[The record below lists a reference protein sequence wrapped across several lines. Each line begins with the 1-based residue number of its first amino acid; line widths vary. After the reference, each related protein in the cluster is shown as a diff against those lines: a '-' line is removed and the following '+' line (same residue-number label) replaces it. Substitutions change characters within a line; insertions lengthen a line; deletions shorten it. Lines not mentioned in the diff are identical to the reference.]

1 MEAEALA
8 QNLQIPYIE
17 TSALHGYNVESAFK
31 ILAEAVYEQMK
42 AGAFRNVS

>member
-17 TSALHGYNVESAFK
+17 TSAHGYNVESAFK